1 MIALLFYA
9 MLLKKKRKSTT
20 APPKMTDCS
29 LVIGVVRHSPYLFFC
44 VLASGTPSKAL
55 LSFFFSLLLSRPMY
69 CVVLYLFA
77 GQHQKTSFFLRVVF
91 FSLFWLLIYVL
102 LLFKYHF
109 CLSFCCE
116 SCFSGNLDVL
126 IHVILFLVF
135 PSPSPHVLY
144 NVVVGVLKRRS
155 YVSVRDV
162 YPCILRFSPRYSL
175 TFDLSVF
182 LFFFCIMM
190 HVHMCWV
197 IRHRV
202 FKQSTATYKKS
213 DSKYWIP
220 YSWQGWAF
228 PVFWAGFFFLW
239 SAEASELQSSISVS
253 VTFSA
258 SHGSKT
264 RWA

>member
-1 MIALLFYA
+1 
-9 MLLKKKRKSTT
+9 
-20 APPKMTDCS
+20 MTDCS
-29 LVIGVVRHSPYLFFC
+29 LVIGVVRHSPYLFFLCSC
-44 VLASGTPSKAL
+44 VRYALKSTFELFLFFASLTTHVLCCIVFVCWTTSENLFFFASG
-55 LSFFFSLLLSRPMY
+55 
-69 CVVLYLFA
+69 
-77 GQHQKTSFFLRVVF
+77 F

-190 HVHMCWV
+190 HVHMC
-197 IRHRV
+197 
-202 FKQSTATYKKS
+202 
-213 DSKYWIP
+213 
-220 YSWQGWAF
+220 
-228 PVFWAGFFFLW
+228 
-239 SAEASELQSSISVS
+239 
-253 VTFSA
+253 
-258 SHGSKT
+258 
-264 RWA
+264 